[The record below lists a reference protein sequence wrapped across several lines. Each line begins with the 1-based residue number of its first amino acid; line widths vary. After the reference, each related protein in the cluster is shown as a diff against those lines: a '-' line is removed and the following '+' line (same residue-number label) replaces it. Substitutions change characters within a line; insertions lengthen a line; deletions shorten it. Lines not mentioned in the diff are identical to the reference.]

1 MKIER
6 RKTYW
11 TEKTRIRIYKDERFE
26 IWRPVGFEEALEKA
40 LKSSRAKGGKN
51 GTRSKKRRYL

>member
-6 RKTYW
+6 RQAYW
-11 TEKTRIRIYKDERFE
+11 KEKTRIRIYKDERFE
-26 IWRPVGFEEALEKA
+26 IWRPASFEEALEKA
-40 LKSSRAKGGKN
+40 LKSSREKGEKN

>member
-26 IWRPVGFEEALEKA
+26 IWRPVGFEEALKKA
-40 LKSSRAKGGKN
+40 LNNSRTKGGKN
-51 GTRSKKRRYL
+51 GTRSKKRRDL